1 MTEELSPPPGSFP
14 ALSSLD
20 LSREHLAALSQ
31 QGSIVAEGPQKRY
44 HKLRFVF
51 RGERLSRY
59 VGCKAGF
66 LEQVRRELA
75 TLQNGLA
82 VRRSLRRLGRQ
93 ARLCHRETKACLQP
107 VLAETGHYYHGREIR
122 KRRTNQDNRNSS
134 CPSQKFSLRSV
145 IMDDRHKKH
154 EDALINRRTHNSE
167 RAPTS
172 AADRHR
178 ERITDL
184 AMSASDL
191 EDHRQAVFRY
201 ATAKFLGM
209 STSVAQQVEDELRE
223 QKMTIREL
231 RKYALPVLTCMGTL
245 AKQALRCAQLDR
257 DYGSA
262 PDRKHEP
269 QLSLPRSDSGE
280 S

>member
-1 MTEELSPPPGSFP
+1 
-14 ALSSLD
+14 
-20 LSREHLAALSQ
+20 
-31 QGSIVAEGPQKRY
+31 
-44 HKLRFVF
+44 
-51 RGERLSRY
+51 
-59 VGCKAGF
+59 
-66 LEQVRRELA
+66 
-75 TLQNGLA
+75 
-82 VRRSLRRLGRQ
+82 
-93 ARLCHRETKACLQP
+93 
-107 VLAETGHYYHGREIR
+107 
-122 KRRTNQDNRNSS
+122 
-134 CPSQKFSLRSV
+134 
-145 IMDDRHKKH
+145 MDDRHKKH